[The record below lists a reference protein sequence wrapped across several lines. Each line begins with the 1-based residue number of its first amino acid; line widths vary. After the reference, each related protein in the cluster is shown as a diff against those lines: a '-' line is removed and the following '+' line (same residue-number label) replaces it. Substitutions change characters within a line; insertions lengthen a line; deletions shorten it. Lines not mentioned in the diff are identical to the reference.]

1 MNKRNKIHWEPYFQ
15 FFISICWLLQEA
27 ARWRS
32 TVTRR
37 TGAGTAGAGR
47 GATSPGEGGDTAGTS
62 LSLNDVLNVNAD
74 FLHYKET
81 AGPAVSSLPC
91 LTTTRPP
98 CLPTPRR
105 VTRSFPSGRA
115 NSSRSS
121 GRRTRMDSTGGS
133 AEGGLATCRATW
145 SPRSRWT
152 TRGWPGSCSRTTR
165 GWEAGVGG
173 GGGGTG
179 GATSTPGPPTRRWSL
194 CTTTIPW
201 SSHPMSTWR

>member
-15 FFISICWLLQEA
+15 FFISICWLYQEA

-47 GATSPGEGGDTAGTS
+47 GATSPGAGGDTAGTS
-62 LSLNDVLNVNAD
+62 LSLNDVLDVNAD

-81 AGPAVSSLPC
+81 AGRAVSSLPC

-152 TRGWPGSCSRTTR
+152 TRGWPGSCWRQRWLSCIDPKIF
-165 GWEAGVGG
+165 
-173 GGGGTG
+173 
-179 GATSTPGPPTRRWSL
+179 TPFFLKKTPKNLSFETQITPIFSL
-194 CTTTIPW
+194 KPYFCAPLERI
-201 SSHPMSTWR
+201 